1 MSAPPYKPPTN
12 GPTAV
17 AQERVAGPDDTD
29 EEDDVEKTT
38 SASGV
43 QERSWDRWLK
53 NSTFDPIK
61 AIWME
66 NRFLL
71 LLTLGYLL
79 LHGLGGWFP
88 CQHSARADLM
98 TERVVTLL
106 RELDGVSKRVPVVQ
120 SPSKLP

>member
-17 AQERVAGPDDTD
+17 AQERVQGPDTD
-29 EEDDVEKTT
+29 EEDDVEKTP
-38 SASGV
+38 SGV
-43 QERSWDRWLK
+43 QERSWDRWL
-53 NSTFDPIK
+53 SATTFDPVR
-61 AIWME
+61 AIWLE

>member
-17 AQERVAGPDDTD
+17 AQERAQGPDDTD
-29 EEDDVEKTT
+29 EEDDVEKTP
-38 SASGV
+38 SGV

-71 LLTLGYLL
+71 FITLAYLL

-88 CQHSARADLM
+88 CHESARADLM

-106 RELDGVSKRVPVVQ
+106 RELDEVSDRVPVVRN
-120 SPSKLP
+120 PSKLP